1 MWLVITVL
9 LRRQVGQATPARPS
23 GPGGGSPPDRTDR
36 PFDRTAGSAGSHLA
50 TIWRRQNRG
59 RSRGGRPSFGTVTP
73 KDHDLWLDCWPRR
86 GMEPMLPSRARREG
100 WSASADHGAKG
111 DGMATSSA
119 SDANVLSCR
128 ERRVL
133 ADIEDDLAASDPR
146 GADEMGRRSPS
157 RHRDGGRCP
166 RAARCC
172 SLCSSCSSS
181 HRSSFRLREGAA
193 LGVIKTVVVVPGSCY
208 ACPSNANPAGA
219 LLDRRNEGSEICAN
233 DSSSRSCRAGSAP
246 ACH

>member
-1 MWLVITVL
+1 VGRLVWVMWLVISVL
-9 LRRQVGQATPARPS
+9 LPRQVGQATPARPS

-36 PFDRTAGSAGSHLA
+36 PFDRTAGSAGSHRS

-59 RSRGGRPSFGTVTP
+59 RSRGGRPTFGTVTP

-146 GADEMGRRSPS
+146 GADEMGRRSSLPTPGWWPLS
-157 RHRDGGRCP
+157 
-166 RAARCC
+166 ARCTVLLLVLLVLVVA
-172 SLCSSCSSS
+172 SVLVPASRWGRSRRDQDSRGRSWILLCASEQ
-181 HRSSFRLREGAA
+181 RE
-193 LGVIKTVVVVPGSCY
+193 P
-208 ACPSNANPAGA
+208 
-219 LLDRRNEGSEICAN
+219 D
-233 DSSSRSCRAGSAP
+233 
-246 ACH
+246 

>member
-1 MWLVITVL
+1 MVWVMWLVITVL
-9 LRRQVGQATPARPS
+9 LPRQVGQATPARPS

-36 PFDRTAGSAGSHLA
+36 PFDRTAGSAGSHRS

-59 RSRGGRPSFGTVTP
+59 RSRGGRPTFGTVTP

-86 GMEPMLPSRARREG
+86 GMEPILPSRARREG

-119 SDANVLSCR
+119 SDANALSCR

-146 GADEMGRRSPS
+146 GADEMGRRSSLPTPGWWPLS
-157 RHRDGGRCP
+157 
-166 RAARCC
+166 ARCTVLF

-181 HRSSFRLREGAA
+181 HRSSFRLRGGAA
-193 LGVIKTVVVVPGSCY
+193 LGVIKTVVVGSWILLCVSEQREPGWSL
-208 ACPSNANPAGA
+208 ARSPK
-219 LLDRRNEGSEICAN
+219 RRK
-233 DSSSRSCRAGSAP
+233 
-246 ACH
+246 